1 MSNLAK
7 CQQIPPSKHIQT
19 LLRRVMD
26 TFYRWNLSSRQE
38 SLMQVSE
45 KLFNRAAATTTL
57 CPGIIRRDGYIL
69 DMYYISKQRFFK
81 EGPSCSFWLGFVFT
95 FMKCWHWAGCD
106 WGVRELMPTLLS
118 HPVWAQGQGRVFPQ
132 NAQETPRIYP
142 RDTQGFHLSVSF
154 LTRLSP
160 GSQSI

>member
-1 MSNLAK
+1 MSNLAR

-19 LLRRVMD
+19 LLRRIMD
-26 TFYRWNLSSRQE
+26 IFYRWNLSSRQE
-38 SLMQVSE
+38 SLKYLKSFLTEQQQRLLYAPVSSVVTDIFWTCITFE
-45 KLFNRAAATTTL
+45 NRV
-57 CPGIIRRDGYIL
+57 
-69 DMYYISKQRFFK
+69 FFK